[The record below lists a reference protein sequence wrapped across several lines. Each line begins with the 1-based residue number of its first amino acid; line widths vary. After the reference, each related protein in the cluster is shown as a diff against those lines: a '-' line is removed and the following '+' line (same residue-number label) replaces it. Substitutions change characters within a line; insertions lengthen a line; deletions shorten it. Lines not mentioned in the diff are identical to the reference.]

1 MKLAVLAT
9 SLYLFTAVSAVVVHR
24 DPESHDGASVA
35 QTKQTPQLDHSAG
48 TGKNHPNTNSGG
60 HDGDDDAASQSE
72 DSSLDTTSSG
82 STGTGAV
89 ALFQQFMV
97 SVGDLF
103 GVGSL
108 SPTTTSEEV
117 LGAAKS
123 LKKHLGMCQQRIQI
137 IKRVH
142 QIALINVTLAED
154 ALKIEQSSVASES
167 QSLTQH
173 MLDLQAELE
182 FAIQVKDVSYTTLNS
197 QVVDSTRG
205 EQALANIMQNLS
217 EMMAEDQDGLTKAR
231 LEIEE
236 EFDPNDYT
244 DILKHVN
251 SELNSYQ
258 KKANEEREALQ
269 DLKSQ
274 NPKESHDS
282 ESDFSTLSLDTILLD
297 DIEVGREIQDI
308 AAKTVEL
315 QTLLKHSDAAA
326 YFLQE
331 FFLVAKNM

>member
-35 QTKQTPQLDHSAG
+35 QTKQSPQLDHSAG
-48 TGKNHPNTNSGG
+48 TERRIITMPTLE
-60 HDGDDDAASQSE
+60 AMTVMMMLLAS
-72 DSSLDTTSSG
+72 LRI
-82 STGTGAV
+82 V
-89 ALFQQFMV
+89 HWALLHQAQLPFT
-97 SVGDLF
+97 
-103 GVGSL
+103 
-108 SPTTTSEEV
+108 PTTTSEEV
-117 LGAAKS
+117 LATAKS

-182 FAIQVKDVSYTTLNS
+182 FAIQ
-197 QVVDSTRG
+197 
-205 EQALANIMQNLS
+205 ALANIMQNLS

-231 LEIEE
+231 FEIEE
-236 EFDPNDYT
+236 EFDSNDYT
-244 DILKHVN
+244 DILKHVD

-282 ESDFSTLSLDTILLD
+282 ESDFSTPIP
-297 DIEVGREIQDI
+297 
-308 AAKTVEL
+308 
-315 QTLLKHSDAAA
+315 
-326 YFLQE
+326 
-331 FFLVAKNM
+331 